1 MIRLNSCPSDAT
13 PMTPATTPIRL
24 DLKRDEKLEIHW
36 QDGQVSVFPIEYLR
50 KHCPCAA
57 CKTFREEQASKPRT
71 RLTVFSKTSEGPLR
85 ATGAELV
92 GGYAIRIDWSD
103 QHGSGIYSFTYLR
116 QIAPEGATKT
126 RTEDGG

>member
-1 MIRLNSCPSDAT
+1 MDARITPLRLN
-13 PMTPATTPIRL
+13 
-24 DLKRDEKLEIHW
+24 LKRDEKLEIQW
-36 QDGQVSVFPIEYLR
+36 QDGHVSNYPVRYLR

-71 RLTVFSKTSEGPLR
+71 SLTVFSKTAEGPLA

-103 QHGSGIYSFTYLR
+103 QHNSGIYSFEFLR
-116 QIAPEGATKT
+116 SISPE
-126 RTEDGG
+126 